1 MQSRKAG
8 HCLTVVLAQAHGHSL
23 DESFATM
30 KWDRNL
36 ASSWP
41 LDHASVGL
49 FLVLTPD

>member
-1 MQSRKAG
+1 MQSGKAG
-8 HCLTVVLAQAHGHSL
+8 HRLTMVLAQVHGYSL

-30 KWDRNL
+30 KWGRNL
-36 ASSWP
+36 ASPWP